1 MNSLITFL
9 IAVNQGLL
17 SVTMKCIIAS
27 ITAEKILFIHL
38 RLIMDWSQNDFMSQV
53 VFLLLVFLYFIETI
67 QDFYYIDVYERSAV
81 VHKGSTCNLIKLHF
95 HL

>member
-1 MNSLITFL
+1 
-9 IAVNQGLL
+9 
-17 SVTMKCIIAS
+17 
-27 ITAEKILFIHL
+27 
-38 RLIMDWSQNDFMSQV
+38 MDWSQNDFMSQV